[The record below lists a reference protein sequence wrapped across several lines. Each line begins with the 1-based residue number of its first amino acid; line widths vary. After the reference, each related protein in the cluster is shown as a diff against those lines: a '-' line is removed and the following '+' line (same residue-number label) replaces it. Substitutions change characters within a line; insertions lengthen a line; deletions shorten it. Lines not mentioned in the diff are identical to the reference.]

1 MPEDLIDLVA
11 RDLTASPVPDLA
23 RAVSARLA
31 TAPQQRAWPWRY
43 ATLAALSTAAAV
55 IAVLALRPA
64 SQNPLP
70 NVVSA
75 PPAAASAAVA
85 PPVSTTNAMVGA
97 GAGSA
102 APRPARRSV
111 PVRAISQVE
120 AEWRARA
127 VAALEPAPPLTI
139 DRIQPDQ
146 LTIPLMEI
154 APIATPAIELPP
166 VGSAGGR

>member
-1 MPEDLIDLVA
+1 MPDDLIDLVA

-31 TAPQQRAWPWRY
+31 TAPQQHAWPWRY

-75 PPAAASAAVA
+75 PPAAASAALA
-85 PPVSTTNAMVGA
+85 PAVSATNAMVGA
-97 GAGSA
+97 GAGSCG
-102 APRPARRSV
+102 ARRPDGPSLC
-111 PVRAISQVE
+111 VRSARSRRNGAHAPSPPSSRRRPSRSIASNRIS
-120 AEWRARA
+120 
-127 VAALEPAPPLTI
+127 
-139 DRIQPDQ
+139 
-146 LTIPLMEI
+146 
-154 APIATPAIELPP
+154 
-166 VGSAGGR
+166 